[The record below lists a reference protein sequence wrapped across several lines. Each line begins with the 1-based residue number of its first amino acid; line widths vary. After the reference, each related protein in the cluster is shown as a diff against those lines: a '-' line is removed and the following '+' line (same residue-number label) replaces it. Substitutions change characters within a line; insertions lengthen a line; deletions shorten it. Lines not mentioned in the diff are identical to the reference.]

1 MADLRASRAGERGN
15 VRKNGDVAQPP
26 SVQRIRVADNQETVG
41 QGRLSV
47 VRSDVEGVTVLS
59 LHGEVDYQS
68 VTALTRFVPPAD
80 AAAGQ
85 RVVVDLSRVTFM
97 DSSGVNAL
105 VATYQATQAARGWL
119 RLVGVRGAVLRTVQ
133 LVGLDT
139 LVASY
144 PTVQDALGQ

>member
-1 MADLRASRAGERGN
+1 M
-15 VRKNGDVAQPP
+15 
-26 SVQRIRVADNQETVG
+26 ADNQEAVG

-68 VTALTRFVPPAD
+68 VTALTRFVPPEG

-139 LVASY
+139 LVACY
-144 PTVQDALGQ
+144 PTVRDALAQ